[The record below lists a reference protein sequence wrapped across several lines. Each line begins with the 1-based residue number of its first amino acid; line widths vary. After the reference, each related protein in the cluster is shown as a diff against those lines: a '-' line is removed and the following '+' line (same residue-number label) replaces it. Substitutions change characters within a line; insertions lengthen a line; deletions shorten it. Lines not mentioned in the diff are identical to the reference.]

1 MTAHASSHVVHDV
14 LAPYRRS
21 RLAAVLTLALMAA
34 CGVDQA
40 DEPFG
45 TGTYETNVLAQLDA
59 SSQTLAAKGLHLQLV
74 NYTPSTSLDSDTAVG
89 AAKAEIL
96 HTTAMVPQF
105 NGVDAS
111 SLKLDTIAQRMQ
123 AYRAGTDTQDVAGNI
138 QSMALPSIKV
148 GQRALDVTWESDGRQ
163 FQSKLVYDENGVV
176 YDNMLSNLALIQA
189 EELTAETPP
198 GPPDATADS
207 SGVHALA
214 NQSFTTR
221 FLDLTIKWVWGGTRG
236 KVQLDHYVISCD
248 GWRSFCDEG
257 GASNA
262 WMSIGSASGQTRR
275 NALIKPRIAKRAWGY
290 GWATPT
296 ASFSITWHPGSL
308 TFSASVGGVG
318 SAGHGAGVH
327 TIF

>member
-21 RLAAVLTLALMAA
+21 RVAAVLTLALMAA

-40 DEPFG
+40 GEPFG
-45 TGTYETNVLAQLDA
+45 TGTYEANVLAQLDA
-59 SSQTLAAKGLHLQLV
+59 SSQTLAARGLHLQLV
-74 NYTPSTSLDSDTAVG
+74 NFTPSAALDSDAALG
-89 AAKAEIL
+89 ATKAEL
-96 HTTAMVPQF
+96 LQHTAMVPQF
-105 NGVDAS
+105 DGVNAS

-123 AYRAGTDTQDVAGNI
+123 AYRAGTNVQNVTDNI
-138 QSMALPSIKV
+138 RSMAFPTIQL

-163 FQSKLVYDENGVV
+163 FDSKLVYDENGVV
-176 YDNMLSNLALIQA
+176 YDNMLSNLALIDTEQ
-189 EELTAETPP
+189 LSAETPP
-198 GPPDATADS
+198 DAPAGTADS
-207 SGVHALA
+207 GGIHALV

-236 KVQLDHYVISCD
+236 KVELDHYVISCD

-257 GASNA
+257 GAANA
-262 WMSIGSASGQTRR
+262 WMSLGSADGKTRR

-296 ASFSITWHPGSL
+296 ASFSITWNSGSL
-308 TFSASVGGVG
+308 TFSASTGGVG